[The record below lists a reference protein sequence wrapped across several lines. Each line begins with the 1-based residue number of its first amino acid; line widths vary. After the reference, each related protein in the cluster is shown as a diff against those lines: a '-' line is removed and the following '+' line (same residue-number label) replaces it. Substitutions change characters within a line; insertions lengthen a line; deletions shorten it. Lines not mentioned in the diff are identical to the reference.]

1 MGRYP
6 KPRDVENNMAW
17 NEPGNNG
24 NRDPWGNRQDQGPP
38 DLDEAFKKLKDN
50 LGGMFGGGSS
60 SGGSTGGGML
70 TSSVLGVL
78 AAVAAIGYGLMG
90 IYTLDE
96 QERGVVLR
104 FGQVQEAVVMP
115 GLSWYPPII
124 DKVLIHNVS
133 RVRSHPH
140 DSEMLT
146 EDENI
151 VKVKL
156 TVQYVIDDVV
166 AYALEVR
173 DPEKSLHQSTE
184 SAVRH
189 VVGSTEMDEVLTEG
203 RAVMGDEIKTRI
215 QDYMAAYGTGIAVT
229 QVNVDE
235 TAPPDAVRE
244 AFDEVIRAREDEVR
258 VRNEADAYANQ
269 VIPEARGEAQRYLE
283 EAEGYRQR
291 VVAQSVGEASRFS
304 KLYVEYK
311 AAPEVTRERMYIDT
325 MEAVMSSAS
334 KVMVDVEGGN
344 NMMYLPLDRMIQQGS
359 TTDRGQGMAGAD
371 SISQRPQDRS
381 SVRSRR
387 DRQ

>member
-1 MGRYP
+1 
-6 KPRDVENNMAW
+6 MAW

-24 NRDPWGNRQDQGPP
+24 DRDPWGNRQDQGPP

-70 TSSVLGVL
+70 ASSVLGVL

-291 VVAQSVGEASRFS
+291 VVAQAVGEASRFS